1 MDLSSLPNRPLT
13 RQELIDIL
21 RVNFVFPGEFPITV
35 IARSGSEFYALLHS
49 TLERLQ
55 GESTFTIIERPSSR
69 KNFAAYRVEIYVESA
84 ETALYRKEIVGK
96 IDGVLM
102 MI

>member
-13 RQELIDIL
+13 RDELIDVL
-21 RVNFVFPGEFPITV
+21 RKNFVFPGEFPITV

-49 TLERLQ
+49 TLEELQ
-55 GESTFTIIERPSSR
+55 GESSFTIHQRPSAR
-69 KNFAAYRVEIYVESA
+69 KNFTSYRVQIYVESA
-84 ETALYRKEIVGK
+84 ETALYRKEIIGS
-96 IDGVLM
+96 ITGVLM